1 MIKEASIHMLLRMKL
16 TDTQCHGCQAAVDMS
31 SQVRAR
37 GSAQS
42 IKCYAAATIETRV
55 ARSDFP
61 DCLRLL
67 SITSPLPFR
76 FAAPALSFLE

>member
-31 SQVRAR
+31 SHVRAR

-55 ARSDFP
+55 ARSAFSCPPPLAFDHIPFAFSFCCSSFEFP
-61 DCLRLL
+61 
-67 SITSPLPFR
+67 
-76 FAAPALSFLE
+76 